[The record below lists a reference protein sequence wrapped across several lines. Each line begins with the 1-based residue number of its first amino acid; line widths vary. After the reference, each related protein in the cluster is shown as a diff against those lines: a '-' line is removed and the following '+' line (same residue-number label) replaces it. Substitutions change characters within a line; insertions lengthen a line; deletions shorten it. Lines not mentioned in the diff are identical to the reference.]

1 MHTILIEENFL
12 LDKETEREL
21 FKLYGDSEDEL
32 QRPEFD
38 TIEYVNKLFPNEQSL
53 TQLDD
58 VLSTLT
64 KRLNNLELEIFQ
76 DINELASEDIPGIY
90 NTVMSTLEEKFFPS
104 LLQMDEMSK
113 NALNSINDIS
123 DKIHTLDIAQKNLT
137 NTIVLMK
144 RYSMLTTAQKELEIS
159 LNNRSYE
166 SMAPLLSVVLRLK
179 SYFNDLIS
187 IEENFEKNLI
197 MAEAETNLNIPNTFS
212 VGQVK
217 GSIGEIDTM
226 TSALKQQIIDDFVA
240 LIDPYI
246 LFSQC
251 LAEDQL
257 NKSKASPPHL
267 LNAPESF
274 RKQMR
279 FCCFC
284 TDILGTKFREDV
296 IDTFTTKLLVPY
308 RKLFSRANT
317 DNLIVNTTLSTKGNM
332 NNNQSTTGLEYLER
346 RFGWYRKC
354 IKEYDQ
360 QFGDIFL
367 IQWNVPKILTEKFFL
382 YTKSDLLQILGDVG
396 LSIPHPSLIQYSQK
410 CHQFESQVLSRFAQ
424 SLQQQQL
431 IHELEATRKT
441 LSENLDIFEPE
452 TKFKEEYFITDYK
465 ENNTEDQSQS
475 LPDVRGLLTSCFIV
489 YILLYFDSK
498 KQDFISSI
506 IPNLI
511 ENSEILQT
519 PATKQ
524 YMTLQNS
531 IDMVPFIW
539 SSSTILFQQI
549 NSILLSIEHMLI
561 FDEICQYFVAFIID
575 IVTKYISDISKI
587 KEDRSENPVIKTRA
601 ANTSLESI
609 VEAVVTTV
617 SQTSISRSTP
627 SDLYSI
633 NNLFLEYKSVTLG
646 TTMYLDWMLLRL
658 QTIIAE
664 KLQVSDNHYTKQHI
678 YKFEGGNEILDEH
691 QVLNISYRN
700 NKVSKFSRLT
710 LSNST
715 KPKNEVTNNEKVT
728 QFNKISSNHQSNSYL
743 NINGQFDEGNISH
756 YPNNYS
762 TQIHPVLVNLSQ
774 KFCEF
779 TCNLRV
785 LIIDDIFEQF
795 THPITSLL
803 SQLFRTISEGIEETL
818 PLGNSANCSRQVDSI
833 TRISNV
839 ELIDKLLTESLL
851 NITKSI
857 PKIFF
862 YHICSRI
869 TMFITNKIWDILNST
884 VTLHNAHKQNFFE
897 DELDKLSS
905 LLLRLPS
912 LSSSYVPRTYVNYI
926 KDSFKKY
933 SEHFNRQITFD

>member
-1 MHTILIEENFL
+1 MNTILIEEDFL

-21 FKLYGDSEDEL
+21 FKLYGDFEDEL

-58 VLSTLT
+58 VLNTLT

-76 DINELASEDIPGIY
+76 DINELASEDIPEIY

-159 LNNRSYE
+159 LNNRSYK
-166 SMAPLLSVVLRLK
+166 SMVPLLSVVLRLK
-179 SYFNDLIS
+179 SYFNDLIY

-197 MAEAETNLNIPNTFS
+197 MAEAETNLDIPNTLS
-212 VGQVK
+212 VRQVK
-217 GSIGEIDTM
+217 GSIVEIDTM
-226 TSALKQQIIDDFVA
+226 ISTLKQQIIDDFVA

-246 LFSQC
+246 LFSQY

-284 TDILGTKFREDV
+284 TDILGTEFRENV

-308 RKLFSRANT
+308 RKLFSRAST
-317 DNLIVNTTLSTKGNM
+317 DNLINTSISTKGNV
-332 NNNQSTTGLEYLER
+332 NNQSTTGLEYLER

-396 LSIPHPSLIQYSQK
+396 LSISHLFLIQYSQK

-431 IHELEATRKT
+431 IHELEATKKT

-465 ENNTEDQSQS
+465 ENNTQDQNQS
-475 LPDVRGLLTSCFIV
+475 LPNVRGLLTSCFIV

-498 KQDFISSI
+498 KRDFTNSI

-519 PATKQ
+519 PVTKQ

-549 NSILLSIEHMLI
+549 NNILLSIEHMLT
-561 FDEICQYFVAFIID
+561 FDEICQYFITFIID

-587 KEDRSENPVIKTRA
+587 KEDRAENPVIKTRTT
-601 ANTSLESI
+601 NTSLESI

-664 KLQVSDNHYTKQHI
+664 KLQVSDNHTRQHI
-678 YKFEGGNEILDEH
+678 HKFEGEGGNEILDEH
-691 QVLNISYRN
+691 QVLNTSYRN
-700 NKVSKFSRLT
+700 NKISKFSRLT
-710 LSNST
+710 LSNGA
-715 KPKNEVTNNEKVT
+715 KPKSEVTNNEKVA

-743 NINGQFDEGNISH
+743 NINGQFDKGNISH

-762 TQIHPVLVNLSQ
+762 TQIYPVLVSLSQ

-779 TCNLRV
+779 TCNLRI
-785 LIIDDIFEQF
+785 LIINDIFEQF

-803 SQLFRTISEGIEETL
+803 SQLFRTLNGGIEETL
-818 PLGNSANCSRQVDSI
+818 PLENSTNCSRQVDSI

-839 ELIDKLLTESLL
+839 ELIDKFLTESLL

-869 TMFITNKIWDILNST
+869 TMFIINKIWDILNSK
-884 VTLHNAHKQNFFE
+884 VTLHNAHKQDFFE